1 MKHTRNPT
9 RNHNPNPY
17 PYKLDLPGEGA
28 ISEALPTPVTPRP
41 RTVLG
46 SLLPVLLGDPR
57 DEGTLGTDNSAL
69 SHPLMHCP
77 WGWGTVA
84 SVGGNA
90 ASSLE
95 AGITAIYVFAAVIG
109 VNEVVSA
116 VCKMLQP
123 AFAQARFADVD
134 GGMMTAVLRERVDPS
149 LSSFTFRLMQ

>member
-1 MKHTRNPT
+1 MFKNTAQAPSIRGESLRLIFSCIHSSNGGISTTSHDARNPT
-9 RNHNPNPY
+9 RNHNPNPN
-17 PYKLDLPGEGA
+17 PYNVRVRVRDLPGEGA

-57 DEGTLGTDNSAL
+57 DEDPLGTDNSAL
-69 SHPLMHCP
+69 SHPLMHCA

-95 AGITAIYVFAAVIG
+95 FGFTAIYVFAAVIG
-109 VNEVVSA
+109 VDEVVSA
-116 VCKMLQP
+116 V
-123 AFAQARFADVD
+123 
-134 GGMMTAVLRERVDPS
+134 G
-149 LSSFTFRLMQ
+149 

>member
-1 MKHTRNPT
+1 MGSQPRHIHTRNPT
-9 RNHNPNPY
+9 RNLNRNPY
-17 PYKLDLPGEGA
+17 LYKLDLPGEGA

-57 DEGTLGTDNSAL
+57 DEDPLGTDNSAL
-69 SHPLMHCP
+69 SQQPMHCA

-95 AGITAIYVFAAVIG
+95 GVFNAIY
-109 VNEVVSA
+109 
-116 VCKMLQP
+116 
-123 AFAQARFADVD
+123 
-134 GGMMTAVLRERVDPS
+134 
-149 LSSFTFRLMQ
+149 